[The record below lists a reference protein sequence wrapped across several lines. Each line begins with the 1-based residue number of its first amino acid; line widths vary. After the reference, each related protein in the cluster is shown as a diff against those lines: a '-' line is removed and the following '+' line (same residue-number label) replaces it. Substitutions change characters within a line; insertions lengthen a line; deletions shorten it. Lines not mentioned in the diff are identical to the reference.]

1 MDASIQKYL
10 TNQNDIYHMKRI
22 LTILAAIIC
31 LCSCEK
37 QEQSHWLYNMWSGEY
52 DITMTNNDT
61 GEKEPHVGIIS
72 LEFSDD
78 RSECVVQKGV
88 TDLYAVTRKTFKV
101 YLNEAEKIFVLNE
114 GDYDSR
120 ILYWGQITTAGKCTL
135 NFYSGD
141 ELVTVELVAYKLE

>member
-1 MDASIQKYL
+1 
-10 TNQNDIYHMKRI
+10 MKRI
-22 LTILAAIIC
+22 FTILATIIC

-61 GEKEPHVGIIS
+61 GEKEPHVGVIS

-78 RSECVVQKGV
+78 RSECVVVGGV
-88 TDLYAVTRKTFKV
+88 NDLFAVTRITYKA

-120 ILYWGQITTAGKCTL
+120 ILYWGHLTSGGKCIL
-135 NFYSGD
+135 NFYRD
-141 ELVTVELVAYKLE
+141 EELTTVNLIPSKLK

>member
-1 MDASIQKYL
+1 
-10 TNQNDIYHMKRI
+10 MKRI

-61 GEKEPHVGIIS
+61 GEHEPHVASIS

-78 RSECVVQKGV
+78 RSECIVQRGV
-88 TDLYAVTRKTFKV
+88 KDHYTVTRKTYKA
-101 YLNEAEKIFVLNE
+101 YLNETEKIFVLNE

-120 ILYWGQITTAGKCTL
+120 ILYWGQITPSGKCIL

-141 ELVTVELVAYKLE
+141 ELVTVELVAHKLE

>member
-1 MDASIQKYL
+1 M
-10 TNQNDIYHMKRI
+10 NRI
-22 LTILAAIIC
+22 LTIVAVIMY

-61 GEKEPHVGIIS
+61 GEQEPHIAGIS

-78 RSECVVQKGV
+78 RSECVVHGGV
-88 TDLYAVTRKTFKV
+88 KDHYTVTRKTYKA
-101 YLNEAEKIFVLNE
+101 YLNETEKIFVLNE

-120 ILYWGQITTAGKCTL
+120 ILYWGQITTGGKCTL
-135 NFYSGD
+135 SFYSGD
-141 ELVTVELVAYKLE
+141 ELVTVELATHKLE

>member
-1 MDASIQKYL
+1 
-10 TNQNDIYHMKRI
+10 MKRI
-22 LTILAAIIC
+22 LTILAAIAC

-61 GEKEPHVGIIS
+61 GEQEPHVAGIS

-88 TDLYAVTRKTFKV
+88 KDHNTVTRETYKA
-101 YLNEAEKIFVLNE
+101 YLNETEKTFVLNE

-120 ILYWGQITTAGKCTL
+120 ILYWGQITGSGKCTL
-135 NFYSGD
+135 NFYSGE
-141 ELVTVELVAYKLE
+141 ELITVELIAHKLE

>member
-1 MDASIQKYL
+1 
-10 TNQNDIYHMKRI
+10 MKRI

-37 QEQSHWLYNMWSGEY
+37 QVQSHWLYNMWSGEY

-61 GEKEPHVGIIS
+61 GEHEPHVASIS

-78 RSECVVQKGV
+78 RSECIVQGGV
-88 TDLYAVTRKTFKV
+88 KDHYTVTRKTYKA
-101 YLNEAEKIFVLNE
+101 YLNETEKIFVLNE

-120 ILYWGQITTAGKCTL
+120 ILYWGQITPSGKCIL
-135 NFYSGD
+135 NLYSED
-141 ELVTVELVAYKLE
+141 ELVTVELAAHKLE

>member
-1 MDASIQKYL
+1 
-10 TNQNDIYHMKRI
+10 MKRI
-22 LTILAAIIC
+22 LIILAAIAC

-37 QEQSHWLYNMWSGEY
+37 QEQSHWLHNMWSGEY

-61 GEKEPHVGIIS
+61 GEQEPHVAGIS

-88 TDLYAVTRKTFKV
+88 KDHYTVTRKTYKA
-101 YLNEAEKIFVLNE
+101 YLNETEKIFVLNE

-120 ILYWGQITTAGKCTL
+120 ILYWGQITTGGKCTL

-141 ELVTVELVAYKLE
+141 ELVTVELVAHKLE

>member
-1 MDASIQKYL
+1 
-10 TNQNDIYHMKRI
+10 MKRI
-22 LTILAAIIC
+22 LTILAAIVC

-37 QEQSHWLYNMWSGEY
+37 QEQSHWLCNMWSGEY

-61 GEKEPHVGIIS
+61 GEQEPHIAGIS

-78 RSECVVQKGV
+78 RSECIVQGGV
-88 TDLYAVTRKTFKV
+88 KDHYTVTRKTYKA
-101 YLNEAEKIFVLNE
+101 YLNEIEKIFVLNE

-141 ELVTVELVAYKLE
+141 ELVTVELAAHKLE

>member
-1 MDASIQKYL
+1 
-10 TNQNDIYHMKRI
+10 MKRI
-22 LTILAAIIC
+22 ITILAAIVC

-61 GEKEPHVGIIS
+61 GEKEPHVGTIE
-72 LEFSDD
+72 LEFYED

-88 TDLYAVTRKTFKV
+88 KDLYAVTRTTYKA
-101 YLNEAEKIFVLNE
+101 YLNETEKIFVLNE

-120 ILYWGQITTAGKCTL
+120 ILYWGQITADGKCTL
-135 NFYSGD
+135 NFYRGE
-141 ELVTVELVAYKLE
+141 ELVTVELAAHKLE

>member
-1 MDASIQKYL
+1 M
-10 TNQNDIYHMKRI
+10 
-22 LTILAAIIC
+22 IC

-37 QEQSHWLYNMWSGEY
+37 QEQSHWPHNLWNGEY

-61 GEKEPHVGIIS
+61 GEKEPHVGVIS

-88 TDLYAVTRKTFKV
+88 TDLYAVTRKTFKA

-120 ILYWGQITTAGKCTL
+120 ILYWGYLTSGGKCIL
-135 NFYSGD
+135 NFYRD
-141 ELVTVELVAYKLE
+141 EELTTVNLIPSKLK

>member
-1 MDASIQKYL
+1 
-10 TNQNDIYHMKRI
+10 MKRI
-22 LTILAAIIC
+22 LIILAAIVC

-61 GEKEPHVGIIS
+61 GEHEPHVAGIS

-78 RSECVVQKGV
+78 RSECTVHKGV
-88 TDLYAVTRKTFKV
+88 KDLLAVTRETYKA
-101 YLNEAEKIFVLNE
+101 YLNETEKIFVLNE

-120 ILYWGQITTAGKCTL
+120 ILYWGQITPNGKCIL

-141 ELVTVELVAYKLE
+141 KLVTVELVAHKLE

>member
-1 MDASIQKYL
+1 
-10 TNQNDIYHMKRI
+10 MKRI
-22 LTILAAIIC
+22 ITILAAIVC

-37 QEQSHWLYNMWSGEY
+37 QEQSHWLHNLWNGEY

-61 GEKEPHVGIIS
+61 GEMEPHVGVIS

-78 RSECVVQKGV
+78 RSECVVEGGV
-88 TDLYAVTRKTFKV
+88 KDLLAITRKT
-101 YLNEAEKIFVLNE
+101 YMAYMNETEKIFVLNE

-135 NFYSGD
+135 NFYRGE
-141 ELVTVELVAYKLE
+141 ELITVELLAHKLE

>member
-1 MDASIQKYL
+1 
-10 TNQNDIYHMKRI
+10 MKRI
-22 LTILAAIIC
+22 LTILATIIC

-61 GEKEPHVGIIS
+61 GEKEPQVGVIS

-78 RSECVVQKGV
+78 KSECVVVRGV
-88 TDLYAVTRKTFKV
+88 KDLIAVTRTTYKA
-101 YLNEAEKIFVLNE
+101 YLNEAENIFVLNE

-120 ILYWGQITTAGKCTL
+120 ILYRGQITADGKCTL
-135 NFYSGD
+135 NFYRGE
-141 ELVTVELVAYKLE
+141 ELTTVNLIPYKLK

>member
-1 MDASIQKYL
+1 
-10 TNQNDIYHMKRI
+10 MKRI
-22 LTILAAIIC
+22 LTIPAAIAC

-61 GEKEPHVGIIS
+61 GEQEPHVAGIS
-72 LEFSDD
+72 LEFTDD

-88 TDLYAVTRKTFKV
+88 KDHYTVTRKTYKA
-101 YLNEAEKIFVLNE
+101 YLNETEKTFVLNE

-120 ILYWGQITTAGKCTL
+120 ILYWGQITGSGKCTL
-135 NFYSGD
+135 NFYSGE
-141 ELVTVELVAYKLE
+141 ELITVELVAHKLE

>member
-1 MDASIQKYL
+1 
-10 TNQNDIYHMKRI
+10 MKRI
-22 LTILAAIIC
+22 ITILAAIVC

-37 QEQSHWLYNMWSGEY
+37 QEQSHWLHNLWNGEY

-61 GEKEPHVGIIS
+61 GEMEPHVGVIS

-78 RSECVVQKGV
+78 RSECVVEGGV
-88 TDLYAVTRKTFKV
+88 KDLLAITRKTYKA
-101 YLNEAEKIFVLNE
+101 YLNETEKIFVLNE

-135 NFYSGD
+135 NFYRGE
-141 ELVTVELVAYKLE
+141 ELITVELLAHKLE

>member
-1 MDASIQKYL
+1 M
-10 TNQNDIYHMKRI
+10 
-22 LTILAAIIC
+22 IC

-37 QEQSHWLYNMWSGEY
+37 QGQSHWLHNMWSGEY

-61 GEKEPHVGIIS
+61 GEKEPHVGVIS

-88 TDLYAVTRKTFKV
+88 TDLYAVTRKTFKA

-120 ILYWGQITTAGKCTL
+120 ILYWGHLTSGGKCIL
-135 NFYSGD
+135 NFYRD
-141 ELVTVELVAYKLE
+141 EELTTVNLIPSKLK

>member
-1 MDASIQKYL
+1 
-10 TNQNDIYHMKRI
+10 MKRI
-22 LTILAAIIC
+22 LTILTLIVC
-31 LCSCEK
+31 LSSCEK

-61 GEKEPHVGIIS
+61 GEHEPHVASIS

-78 RSECVVQKGV
+78 RSECTVHKGV
-88 TDLYAVTRKTFKV
+88 KDLLAVTRETYKA
-101 YLNEAEKIFVLNE
+101 YLNETEKIFVLNE

-135 NFYSGD
+135 NFYSED
-141 ELVTVELVAYKLE
+141 ELVTVELVAHKLE

>member
-1 MDASIQKYL
+1 
-10 TNQNDIYHMKRI
+10 MKRI
-22 LTILAAIIC
+22 LTILAAIAC

-61 GEKEPHVGIIS
+61 GEHEPHVAGIS
-72 LEFSDD
+72 LEFSDN

-88 TDLYAVTRKTFKV
+88 KDHLAVTRKTYKA
-101 YLNEAEKIFVLNE
+101 YLNEIEKIFVLNE

-135 NFYSGD
+135 NFYCED
-141 ELVTVELVAYKLE
+141 ELVTVELVAHKLE